1 MRSMPPTSAIRARG
15 GFTLME
21 VIVSLVVS
29 SIALAAGFATLSF
42 VEERSRAGEVA
53 AIEALEGA
61 AGRML
66 LIDWLAGA
74 RRSSPVRAVSFD
86 QLVVNRESTDPRS
99 AFGVNDAPVTWTNTF
114 TGLSGEENGLA
125 TDEIIFPTTART
137 PLHVPNTIVHLYVD
151 VDEQTPERGLVAEL
165 TERPLDVPRR
175 VELLPQ
181 VANME
186 LRYLPDVEGG
196 VDDVEW
202 EPGWA
207 GRDALPKAVELV
219 LFAAPGDSLPPLLR
233 YPIRVPLGT
242 LR

>member
-1 MRSMPPTSAIRARG
+1 MSLHAMPVRLRVRD

-21 VIVSLVVS
+21 VIVALVVS

-42 VEERSRAGEVA
+42 VDERSRAGEIATV
-53 AIEALEGA
+53 EALEGA

-66 LIDWLAGA
+66 LIEWLAGA
-74 RRSSPVRAVSFD
+74 RLNAPGRGGSF
-86 QLVVNRESTDPRS
+86 Q
-99 AFGVNDAPVTWTNTF
+99 GMDA
-114 TGLSGEENGLA
+114 EENGLDS
-125 TDEIIFPTTART
+125 DELIFPTTART
-137 PLHVPNTIVHLYVD
+137 PLHVPNAVVRLYID
-151 VDEQTPERGLVAEL
+151 TDDETPERGLVAEL
-165 TERPLDVPRR
+165 TERLLDEPRR

-181 VANME
+181 VAALE

-202 EPGWA
+202 EPSWV

-219 LFAAPGDSLPPLLR
+219 LRATAGDSLPPLLR